1 MHRVIAKYGLAAHLA
16 FLAVAPLF
24 LFPFC
29 SASATATVVLW
40 LSLVAAAWCLLVPSV
55 RSNEPLHVA
64 RRRVLSG
71 VCRDP
76 LFWTSLALVAFT
88 GLRALNGGVRMVY
101 DVEDA
106 AWRLASPTV
115 EAFCGCVD
123 GTGYLPFAVTVAL
136 VVVTVGAR
144 QALGRAARMAFLLVA
159 SAGAGL
165 AAVVALVA
173 ANQGSE
179 ACRQMLLASPDASSY
194 FGFAEGFY
202 FLCGIVALTTAF
214 ERAWARAMPLFA
226 LAVGGTAL
234 GVFAFAPAA
243 ASVLFGA
250 LALVVLLAAFVY
262 LFFAVG
268 RTSQFRYIA
277 VLGIA
282 LALAALTAAFVLPA
296 ELLQTKLDAFKDFA
310 LVPEGFFEL
319 RGTLSE
325 IAQRA
330 WKTAP
335 WAGTGLGSFALDV
348 RFQATPEDWLVLP
361 RGVATI
367 ANGGWLLLA
376 ERGLVGAVAVALPF
390 CFIAWSF
397 MRRAAAWATGGH
409 LRAPHPGVL
418 LAPLVLVALAATVP
432 FDGSFLRP
440 DALLAAIAAAAVAPK
455 CFPKTEKKN

>member
-16 FLAVAPLF
+16 ILAVAPLF

-29 SASATATVVLW
+29 SASATASVVLW

-55 RSNEPLHVA
+55 RSGEPLHSA
-64 RRRVLSG
+64 RQRVLSG
-71 VCRDP
+71 ICRDP
-76 LFWTSLALVAFT
+76 LFWTSLAIAVFA

-101 DVEDA
+101 DVEDS
-106 AWRLASPTV
+106 AWRLASPMV
-115 EAFCGCVD
+115 EAFPGVVD
-123 GTGYLPFAVTVAL
+123 GTGFLPFAVAVAL
-136 VVVTVGAR
+136 VIVMVGAR
-144 QALGRAARMAFLLVA
+144 HSLGRAARMVFLLVA

-165 AAVVALVA
+165 AAVVALVL

-179 ACRQMLLASPDASSY
+179 VCRQMLVASPNEASF
-194 FGFAEGFY
+194 FGFAQGIY

-214 ERAWARAMPLFA
+214 ERAWVRAMPLFT
-226 LAVGGTAL
+226 LAIGGTAL
-234 GVFAFAPAA
+234 GVFVFAPAA
-243 ASVLFGA
+243 ASILFGS

-262 LFFAVG
+262 LFFRVG
-268 RTSQFRYIA
+268 RTSQFRYVA

-282 LALAALTAAFVLPA
+282 LALAALAAAFVLPPA
-296 ELLQTKLDAFKDFA
+296 LLQEKLEAFRDFA
-310 LVPEGFFEL
+310 LVPDGFFEL

-348 RFQATPEDWLVLP
+348 RFQATSEDWLVLP

-367 ANGGWLLLA
+367 SNGGWLLLA
-376 ERGLVGAVAVALPF
+376 ERGIVGAVSVALPF

-397 MRRAAAWATGGH
+397 MRRVVTWATGGD
-409 LRAPHPGVL
+409 LSAPHPGVL
-418 LAPLVLVALAATVP
+418 LAPLVLAALAASVP
-432 FDGSFLRP
+432 FDCSFLRP
-440 DALLAAIAAAAVAPK
+440 DALLAAVAAAAVAPK
-455 CFPKTEKKN
+455 CFPKIEKK